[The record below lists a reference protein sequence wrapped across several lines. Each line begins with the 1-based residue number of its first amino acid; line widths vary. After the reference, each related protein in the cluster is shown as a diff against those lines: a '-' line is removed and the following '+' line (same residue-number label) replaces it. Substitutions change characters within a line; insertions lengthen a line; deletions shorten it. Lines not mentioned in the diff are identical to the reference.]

1 MTGNRRLGFKEGR
14 IMPALQAR
22 LCYVVTS
29 GITIMRARLAAIL
42 LALTL
47 AVPTR
52 ADPPRLAV
60 FDFELLDTS
69 LPGEMNGPRRD
80 EHERLMRAGEQ
91 LRKELAE
98 SGKFELLDI
107 SPINAAAHNSNLL
120 ACGGCDVRFA
130 QQLGADLY
138 MIGVVQ
144 KVSEL
149 ILIMSIQVRDAHTG
163 HLVAAVNADLRGN
176 SDETWSRA
184 TTYLLHHRLLAPNY
198 GAPRPQ

>member
-1 MTGNRRLGFKEGR
+1 
-14 IMPALQAR
+14 
-22 LCYVVTS
+22 
-29 GITIMRARLAAIL
+29 MRARLAAIL

-47 AVPTR
+47 AVPAR

-69 LPGEMNGPRRD
+69 LPGELNGPRRD

-91 LRKELAE
+91 FRKELTE

-107 SPINAAAHNSNLL
+107 SPINAAAHSSNLL
-120 ACGGCDVRFA
+120 ACRGCDVRFA

-184 TTYLLHHRLLAPNY
+184 TAYLVHHRLLAPNY